1 MMTNNNS
8 STPKAHISTVNVGPI
23 VFEGLMTED
32 GQYWIAA
39 VQANNV
45 LQFSQNPSVHG
56 NVTKA
61 LKSLLGKGFPSV
73 QLRTTLN
80 SKAVTAIPLVEF
92 ERLIV
97 ELAIKGNPQAALLNR
112 ALVGLSLT
120 QVFSDAFHVKFE
132 EAHRQEWLDSRL
144 TGKMARRSFT
154 DALKEWLAEN
164 RVPQEQHVRYY
175 AGCTNLIYDA
185 VFGMT
190 AARLVVARGCKP
202 TELRN
207 SLTTQELA
215 AIERIED
222 NAAMLLDRGLNPQQA
237 IEDSIAYWMKRRR

>member
-1 MMTNNNS
+1 
-8 STPKAHISTVNVGPI
+8 
-23 VFEGLMTED
+23 MTED

-45 LQFSQNPSVHG
+45 LQFSPNQPANQHTSR
-56 NVTKA
+56 A
-61 LKSLLGKGFPSV
+61 LKSILGKAFQPAK
-73 QLRTTLN
+73 LRTAIN
-80 SKAVTAIPLVEF
+80 PNPVTAIPLVEF

-97 ELAIKGNPQAALLNR
+97 ELAIKGNPQAAILNR

-132 EAHRQEWLDSRL
+132 EAHRQEWADGRL
-144 TGKMARRSFT
+144 AGKVARRSFT

-175 AGCTNLIYDA
+175 AGCTNLIYNA

-207 SLTTQELA
+207 SLTNQELA

-222 NAAMLLDRGLNPQQA
+222 GAAMLLDRGLDPKNA
-237 IEDSIAYWMKRRR
+237 IEDSIAYWQKRRR